1 MESPQTQGQAQAASE
16 AQGQEA
22 QGPGLLPSVSGR
34 MGCDDRLEQRL
45 TPEQRQTCNNNA
57 ARLAEDTRPLAL
69 NISRDNKAAYDHYVY
84 CAKLHK
90 GPLPSPSDN
99 RGLGQAA
106 GQCLMGTW

>member
-1 MESPQTQGQAQAASE
+1 MESPQTRAQTGPE
-16 AQGQEA
+16 GQGQEA
-22 QGPGLLPSVSGR
+22 QGPGLLPSLSGR
-34 MGCDDRLEQRL
+34 LGCDDRLGQRL
-45 TPEQRQTCNNNA
+45 TPEQRQTCDNNA
-57 ARLAEDTRPLAL
+57 ARLAENARPLAL
-69 NISRDNKAAYDHYVY
+69 NISEDKKAVYDHYVY

>member
-1 MESPQTQGQAQAASE
+1 
-16 AQGQEA
+16 
-22 QGPGLLPSVSGR
+22 
-34 MGCDDRLEQRL
+34 MGCDDRFGQRL
-45 TPEQRQTCNNNA
+45 SPEQRQACDNNA
-57 ARLAEDTRPLAL
+57 ARLAEETRPLAL
-69 NISRDNKAAYDHYVY
+69 NISRDKKAVYDHYVY